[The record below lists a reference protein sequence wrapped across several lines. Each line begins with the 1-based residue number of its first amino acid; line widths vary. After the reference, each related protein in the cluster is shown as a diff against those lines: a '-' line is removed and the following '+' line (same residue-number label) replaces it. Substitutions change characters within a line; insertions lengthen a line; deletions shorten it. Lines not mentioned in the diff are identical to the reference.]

1 MKKSSPTI
9 WHLLSK
15 RQIEGEDLVNFC
27 GLLRKHELYQSKNV
41 GQFLIPPSLYLQ
53 FFLWTTPGLKKQGKS
68 IFRLSSAVC
77 DQLGARK
84 TSICQ
89 NEWEL
94 LHMCSCV
101 GPKVMERQSILWP
114 VWKIKGANKFNMGK
128 VTYVCM
134 CTD

>member
-1 MKKSSPTI
+1 MFYMDDPKV
-9 WHLLSK
+9 
-15 RQIEGEDLVNFC
+15 E
-27 GLLRKHELYQSKNV
+27 KNR
-41 GQFLIPPSLYLQ
+41 
-53 FFLWTTPGLKKQGKS
+53 GKP

-77 DQLGARK
+77 GQLGARK

-94 LHMCSCV
+94 LHMCNCV

>member
-1 MKKSSPTI
+1 MDDP
-9 WHLLSK
+9 
-15 RQIEGEDLVNFC
+15 RAE
-27 GLLRKHELYQSKNV
+27 
-41 GQFLIPPSLYLQ
+41 
-53 FFLWTTPGLKKQGKS
+53 KKQGKS

-77 DQLGARK
+77 GQLGARK

-128 VTYVCM
+128 VTYVCARSLINFE
-134 CTD
+134 TLHQYFSI